1 MAFTEKVVRCSIIWT
16 KKKNESSSAAYE
28 AEVSDMN
35 MNALRLTGRFHA
47 DIKNKRQGERDGGRR
62 TRRGHGGGGGR
73 WGMINIT
80 RSAVTQ
86 YFGKNPV

>member
-16 KKKNESSSAAYE
+16 KMKNESSSAAYE

-47 DIKNKRQGERDGGRR
+47 DIKKIRGRERG
-62 TRRGHGGGGGR
+62 TGGGGR
-73 WGMINIT
+73 EGDMEGGGGWG
-80 RSAVTQ
+80 
-86 YFGKNPV
+86 GELH